1 MRIADSTVNMLS
13 GRNYTQT
20 GMRSGSGYTNGF
32 MGMISA
38 NVMKRESAM
47 AMDTYQTGK
56 DNGGMGSYNMD
67 DIGYFKELGK
77 IASGSLYGNG
87 TGASSFQ
94 NNTLSAMFKRFAS
107 FGMMGGAGIGQYQT
121 DTSENLRLA
130 NTPLVRSLNYG
141 SQITLAH
148 NSYSETEETGFHA
161 SGRACTEDG
170 RTIDFNI
177 NILMSRSY
185 MEYMNVSIPTMAD
198 ALCDPLVV
206 NIGTDTADVRDQTFK
221 FDLDSD
227 GKEDE
232 ISMLGKGSG
241 FLALDK
247 NGDGK
252 INDGSELFG
261 TNSGDGFGDLRE
273 YDSDGNGWI
282 DENDDVFSKLKV
294 WCKDENGKDIL
305 MDLKGADI
313 GAIYLGE
320 QQTEFSLGG
329 VDGYRDGVIR
339 STGVFLRES
348 TGAGTIQHVDLSLK
362 QNGPGIKVSG
372 EETASEISTSNNR
385 NGRSDAARRREE
397 SRRREARAR
406 KKKADDRAAEEAL
419 YKRRMEHKEYLDKL
433 QEKQFMD
440 RKEYHEELLESQM
453 V

>member
-32 MGMISA
+32 MGMIST

-56 DNGGMGSYNMD
+56 DSGGMGSYNMD
-67 DIGYFKELGK
+67 DIGYFKGLGK

-87 TGASSFQ
+87 TSASSFQ

-107 FGMMGGAGIGQYQT
+107 FGMMGGAGIGGYST
-121 DTSENLRLA
+121 NMLT
-130 NTPLVRSLNYG
+130 
-141 SQITLAH
+141 
-148 NSYSETEETGFHA
+148 YSETEETGFHA
-161 SGRACTEDG
+161 NGRACTEDG
-170 RTIDFNI
+170 RTIEFNI

-206 NIGTDTADVRDQTFK
+206 NIGSDTADVRDQTFK
-221 FDLDSD
+221 FDLDAD
-227 GKEDE
+227 GTEDE

-261 TNSGDGFGDLRE
+261 TKSGDGFGDLRE

-305 MDLKGADI
+305 MDLKEADI
-313 GAIYLGE
+313 GAIFLGE

-329 VDGYRDGVIR
+329 ADGYRDGVIR

-348 TGAGTIQHVDLSLK
+348 TVAAGTVQHVDLSLK
-362 QNGPGIKVSG
+362 QNGLGLRVSG
-372 EETASEISTSNNR
+372 DDTTSEISTSGNR
-385 NGRSDAARRREE
+385 SRQSDATRRQEE
-397 SRRREARAR
+397 RRRREAKAR
-406 KKKADDRAAEEAL
+406 KKRADDKAAEEAL
-419 YKRRMEHKEYLDKL
+419 YKRRMEHKEYMEKL
-433 QEKQFMD
+433 QEKQFME
-440 RKEYHEELLESQM
+440 RKEYHEGLQEMQM
-453 V
+453 LTH

>member
-32 MGMISA
+32 MGMIST

-56 DNGGMGSYNMD
+56 DSGGMGSYNMD
-67 DIGYFKELGK
+67 DIGYFKGLGK

-107 FGMMGGAGIGQYQT
+107 FGMMGGAGIGGYST
-121 DTSENLRLA
+121 NMLT
-130 NTPLVRSLNYG
+130 
-141 SQITLAH
+141 
-148 NSYSETEETGFHA
+148 YSETEETGFHA

-206 NIGTDTADVRDQTFK
+206 NIGSDTADVRDQTFK
-221 FDLDSD
+221 FDLDAD
-227 GKEDE
+227 GTEDE

-261 TNSGDGFGDLRE
+261 TKSGDGFGDLRE

-305 MDLKGADI
+305 MDLKEADI
-313 GAIYLGE
+313 GAIFLGE

-329 VDGYRDGVIR
+329 ADGYRDGVIR

-348 TGAGTIQHVDLSLK
+348 TDAAGTVQHVDLSLK
-362 QNGPGIKVSG
+362 QNGLGLRVSG
-372 EETASEISTSNNR
+372 DDTTSEISTSGNR
-385 NGRSDAARRREE
+385 SRQSDATRRQEE
-397 SRRREARAR
+397 RRRREAKAR
-406 KKKADDRAAEEAL
+406 KKRADDKAAEEAL
-419 YKRRMEHKEYLDKL
+419 YKRRMEHKEYMEKL
-433 QEKQFMD
+433 QEKQFME
-440 RKEYHEELLESQM
+440 RKEYHEGLQEMQM
-453 V
+453 MTH

>member
-1 MRIADSTVNMLS
+1 MGIADSTVNMLS

-20 GMRSGSGYTNGF
+20 GMRSGGGYTNGF

-38 NVMKRESAM
+38 NVMKWESSM
-47 AMDTYQTGK
+47 AKDTYQTGK

-67 DIGYFKELGK
+67 DIGYFKGLGK

-107 FGMMGGAGIGQYQT
+107 FGMMGVAGIGQYQT
-121 DTSENLRLA
+121 GTSENLRLA

-206 NIGTDTADVRDQTFK
+206 NIGSDTADVRDQTFK
-221 FDLDSD
+221 FDLDAD

-329 VDGYRDGVIR
+329 ADGYRDGVIR

-348 TGAGTIQHVDLSLK
+348 TGAGTIQHVDLALK

-397 SRRREARAR
+397 SRKREARAR
-406 KKKADDRAAEEAL
+406 KKKADDKAAEEAL

-433 QEKQFMD
+433 QEKQFME
-440 RKEYHEELLESQM
+440 RKEYHEELMESQM

>member
-32 MGMISA
+32 MGMIST

-56 DNGGMGSYNMD
+56 DSGGMGSYNMD
-67 DIGYFKELGK
+67 DIGYFKGLGK

-107 FGMMGGAGIGQYQT
+107 FGMMGGAGIGGYST
-121 DTSENLRLA
+121 NMLT
-130 NTPLVRSLNYG
+130 
-141 SQITLAH
+141 
-148 NSYSETEETGFHA
+148 YSETEETGFHA
-161 SGRACTEDG
+161 SGRACTEGG
-170 RTIDFNI
+170 RTIDFDI

-206 NIGTDTADVRDQTFK
+206 NIGSDTADVRDQTFK
-221 FDLDSD
+221 FDLDAD
-227 GKEDE
+227 GTEDE

-261 TNSGDGFGDLRE
+261 TKSGDGFGDLRE

-305 MDLKGADI
+305 MDLKEADI
-313 GAIYLGE
+313 GAIFLGE

-329 VDGYRDGVIR
+329 ADGYRDGVIR

-362 QNGPGIKVSG
+362 QNGPGIKASG

-406 KKKADDRAAEEAL
+406 KKKADDKAAEEAL
-419 YKRRMEHKEYLDKL
+419 YKRRMEHKEYMEKL
-433 QEKQFMD
+433 QEKQFME
-440 RKEYHEELLESQM
+440 RKEYHEGLQEMQM
-453 V
+453 LTH

>member
-32 MGMISA
+32 MGMINA
-38 NVMKRESAM
+38 NVMKRESSM
-47 AMDTYQTGK
+47 AMDKYQTGK
-56 DNGGMGSYNMD
+56 DNGGMGSYNM
-67 DIGYFKELGK
+67 
-77 IASGSLYGNG
+77 
-87 TGASSFQ
+87 
-94 NNTLSAMFKRFAS
+94 
-107 FGMMGGAGIGQYQT
+107 
-121 DTSENLRLA
+121 
-130 NTPLVRSLNYG
+130 
-141 SQITLAH
+141 
-148 NSYSETEETGFHA
+148 
-161 SGRACTEDG
+161 
-170 RTIDFNI
+170 
-177 NILMSRSY
+177 
-185 MEYMNVSIPTMAD
+185 AD
-198 ALCDPLVV
+198 ALCDTLVV

-261 TNSGDGFGDLRE
+261 TKSGDGFGDLRE

-305 MDLKGADI
+305 MDLKEADI
-313 GAIYLGE
+313 GAIFLGE

-362 QNGPGIKVSG
+362 QNGPGIMVSG

-385 NGRSDAARRREE
+385 NGRNDAARRREE
-397 SRRREARAR
+397 SRKREARAR
-406 KKKADDRAAEEAL
+406 KKKADDKAAEEAL

-433 QEKQFMD
+433 QEKQFME
-440 RKEYHEELLESQM
+440 RKEYHEELMESQM